1 MARSL
6 ERSASL
12 KSAAPAGRAKRFGW
26 KRLIH
31 RFPLALLLWALP
43 LGAQEAGPVAP
54 PAATAAPTPVLSP
67 SPEPSVASPDT
78 AGTARAGGL
87 QVAFINLRRVMGEAP
102 QNRSIHDSLD
112 REFKDDQKALVDSQA
127 HIADLERQLF
137 ALDSNDDSEA
147 LRREIAELRRDQVQ
161 NEAKYRN
168 KYNLRRNE
176 EIIKLQKLI
185 MEEIVQLAKERH
197 YDVILNDTGVLY
209 VNENADLTLELI
221 QRLGAKGQL

>member
-12 KSAAPAGRAKRFGW
+12 KSAAPAGRAKRFPG
-26 KRLIH
+26 K

-43 LGAQEAGPVAP
+43 LGAQESTAP
-54 PAATAAPTPVLSP
+54 PPATAAPAPVLSP
-67 SPEPSVASPDT
+67 SPEPSVANPDT

>member
-12 KSAAPAGRAKRFGW
+12 KSAAPTGRAKRFPG
-26 KRLIH
+26 K

-54 PAATAAPTPVLSP
+54 PPATAVPTPVLSL
-67 SPEPSVASPDT
+67 SPESSVANPDT
-78 AGTARAGGL
+78 AGSARAGGL

>member
-12 KSAAPAGRAKRFGW
+12 KSAAPAARLKRFPR
-26 KRLIH
+26 K

-67 SPEPSVASPDT
+67 SPEPSVANPDT

>member
-12 KSAAPAGRAKRFGW
+12 KSAAPAGRAKRFPG
-26 KRLIH
+26 K

-54 PAATAAPTPVLSP
+54 PAATVVPTPVLSP
-67 SPEPSVASPDT
+67 APEPSVANPDT

>member
-1 MARSL
+1 MARSS

-12 KSAAPAGRAKRFGW
+12 KSAAPVGRAKRFPG
-26 KRLIH
+26 K

-54 PAATAAPTPVLSP
+54 PAATVAPTPVLSP
-67 SPEPSVASPDT
+67 SPEPSVANPDT

>member
-12 KSAAPAGRAKRFGW
+12 KSAAPAGRAKRFPG
-26 KRLIH
+26 K

-67 SPEPSVASPDT
+67 PPTSPEPSVANPDT